1 MPHYLSESRKPMS
14 LNPAIETA
22 PPAAPL
28 GVRFGGWGTAA
39 LLLAVWLALI
49 VATAIYRADFLSQQT
64 LLAVTFTMAVV
75 GVLAIGQGLVAIS
88 GGFIDLSQPA
98 NLIGASLVAVRL
110 SEAGMPLP
118 VVIVG
123 AILAGMAWGAA
134 NAAII
139 VFAKLNPVIVTLA
152 TNFIGLAALY
162 LVFQLAEVPL
172 GSEIYQFGRAQLFG
186 LPAIFWP
193 MLLLVLVVGF
203 LVPRTRYGRRMIAV
217 GGNRAA
223 AKARGISLATTR
235 FATFIAAGGFV
246 GFAAVLFAATSGP
259 FNPSSASPL
268 QLNIIAGVILAGIS
282 LAGGRGNF
290 WMLLLSIGFLSTLPT
305 SLVFFGLSSD
315 TQSIFQGAILIIAV
329 SIDGYRAGKGTP

>member
-1 MPHYLSESRKPMS
+1 MS
-14 LNPAIETA
+14 LNQALDTA

-28 GVRFGGWGTAA
+28 RMRFGNLGTGLMLA
-39 LLLAVWLALI
+39 AVWILLI
-49 VATAIYRADFLSQQT
+49 VATGLYRPDFFSQQT
-64 LLAVTFTMAVV
+64 VLAVAFTMSIV
-75 GVLAIGQGLVAIS
+75 GVLAIGQGIVGMS

-98 NLIGASLVAVRL
+98 GLIASSLVAVRL
-110 SEAGMPLP
+110 SEAGMPFA

-123 AILAGMAWGAA
+123 TVLAGMVWGAF

-139 VFAKLNPVIVTLA
+139 VFARLNPVIVTLA

-172 GSEIYQFGRAQLFG
+172 NSPIYSFGRQSFLG

-193 MLLLVLVVGF
+193 MLALVLIVGF

-223 AKARGISLATTR
+223 AKARGISLRATR

-246 GFAAVLFAATSGP
+246 GFAAVLFAGTAGP
-259 FNPSSASPL
+259 FNPGSGSSM
-268 QLNIIAGVILAGIS
+268 QLNIIAAVILAGIS
-282 LAGGRGNF
+282 LSGGRGNF
-290 WMLLLSIGFLSTLPT
+290 WMLLLSVGFLSTIPT

-315 TQSIFQGAILIIAV
+315 TQSIFQGLILVIAV
-329 SIDGYRAGKGTP
+329 SIDGYRALRRTP